1 LGQEKNMRRFP
12 KFRDPRFALTTLQN
26 PKLEVRTHAQLVQ
39 AAQQEREWQ
48 ARSAQYSAPQPLA
61 TPAAPDSIPTPASR
75 ENVAS
80 TSPAPLSTRHFL
92 IGHAAIRNARNSPEN
107 NALHFSNRL
116 KTAICSARFSRVLR
130 SNNQESRVAR
140 HESRFTTHQS
150 LLTKHALLIASERN
164 IRNRRK

>member
-1 LGQEKNMRRFP
+1 MKRYFQRL
-12 KFRDPRFALTTLQN
+12 RDPRFALTTLQN

-48 ARSAQYSAPQPLA
+48 ARAAQYAAPQPLA
-61 TPAAPDSIPTPASR
+61 TPVAPDSIPTAAFR
-75 ENVAS
+75 ENVAP
-80 TSPAPLSTRHFL
+80 TPPAPLSTRHFL

-130 SNNQESRVAR
+130 SNNHDSR
-140 HESRFTTHQS
+140 HFYSIQIK
-150 LLTKHALLIASERN
+150 LTKSPF
-164 IRNRRK
+164 